1 MKIGYVITADIEEL
15 QKQQDSNERNE
26 ARKQLREYL
35 QRLGKNEE
43 EIKELLSFYEQ
54 FLIDPDSHS

>member
-1 MKIGYVITADIEEL
+1 MKFGYIITADIEDL
-15 QKQQDSNERNE
+15 QRHQDDNERNE

-35 QRLGKNEE
+35 QRLGKTED

-54 FLIDPDSHS
+54 FLINDSHS